1 MEPPSPF
8 ALLPHCLDRSSP
20 SSESVDRPRD
30 DTTKSFLK
38 PIASSAGVF
47 LLTDEANRPIL
58 LAHAQNIR
66 RAVEHRLTPP
76 DPDEKTKRAD
86 LASITRRIHWV
97 ETFSPIETL
106 WIHYRMAKAL
116 FPKTYREQIGF
127 GAVWYIR
134 IEPKA
139 AFPRFTAV
147 DRLKDDNATYIGPL
161 AASRDAE
168 AWIAMLEDAFDLCR
182 YFNVLEKAP
191 HGERCAYYDMGKCP
205 APCDG
210 TISMA
215 DYHAM
220 IESALAFTLGRSQA
234 RLDAL
239 RDQMQRAAA
248 ALEFEKAATI
258 RRTIER
264 AESTLG
270 GSEYRLMTPTSRC
283 NWLVIQVASR
293 PSRIASK
300 QRIRPFYVC
309 HGVIE
314 AGEPAAMADAPID
327 AWIEELRHR
336 VQSPG
341 ATHAADA
348 TARGNALA
356 LVSRFLFQESKA
368 AGLFLRADALPTSE
382 HLGVMIQSKFTPPVR
397 RPVDG

>member
-1 MEPPSPF
+1 MEALSPF
-8 ALLPHCLDRSSP
+8 ALLPHCLERSNPP
-20 SSESVDRPRD
+20 SATGDQPAD
-30 DTTKSFLK
+30 DITKSFLK
-38 PIASSAGVF
+38 PINSSAGVF
-47 LLTDEANRPIL
+47 LLTDETNRPIL

-66 RAVEHRLTPP
+66 RAVEHRLSPRE
-76 DPDEKTKRAD
+76 PDEKTKRAD
-86 LASITRRIHWV
+86 LAAITRRIHWV
-97 ETFSPIETL
+97 ETFSPYETL

-116 FPKTYREQIGF
+116 FPRNYREQIGF

-147 DRLKDDNATYIGPL
+147 DRLRDDNAIYIGPL
-161 AASRDAE
+161 AASRMAE

-191 HGERCAYYDMGKCP
+191 RGERCAYYDMGKCP

-220 IESALAFTLGRSQA
+220 IESALAFTLGGSQS

-283 NWLVIQVASR
+283 NWLVIQAASR
-293 PSRIASK
+293 PSRNSSK

-314 AGEPAAMADAPID
+314 AGEPAAMTEAPID

-341 ATHAADA
+341 STHAVDA
-348 TARGNALA
+348 MARGEALA
-356 LVSRFLFQESKA
+356 LVSRFLFQENKA
-368 AGLFLRADALPTSE
+368 DGLFLRADALPTTEQLADRVRSE
-382 HLGVMIQSKFTPPVR
+382 FAPIAG
-397 RPVDG
+397 RPADG